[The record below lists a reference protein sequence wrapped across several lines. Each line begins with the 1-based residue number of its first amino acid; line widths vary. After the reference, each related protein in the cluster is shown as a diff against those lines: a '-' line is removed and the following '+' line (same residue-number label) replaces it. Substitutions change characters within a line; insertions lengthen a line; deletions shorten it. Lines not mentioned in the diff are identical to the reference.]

1 MLCIQNSNGMDNSLS
16 TSIQDQIYARL
27 RRGILDGVY
36 QPGQTLRQEEV
47 ARQSNASRV
56 PLREALAR
64 LEAEGLI
71 VRRLRRGYAVALL
84 DHADIVEIFELRMVL
99 EEHAGYLAAR
109 SRTTEDISAV
119 RELLERMEGTDHETE
134 GAFAQWSVTN
144 YRFHNRIIE
153 SSRRP
158 RLCRIALSLRDSV
171 EAYVRLEAAMTGEV
185 REAESE
191 HRQLFDAFRAGDANG
206 LAKLSRQHVLG
217 TASRLL
223 DGLRSA
229 GRPGNGDMFAP
240 LHRLMGRPTREDAL
254 ADAVELAEARPTAS
268 VLSEPAAPA
277 QVGAADVERVALS
290 GKPR

>member
-1 MLCIQNSNGMDNSLS
+1 MDGSFNN
-16 TSIQDQIYARL
+16 SIQDQIYTRL
-27 RRGILDGVY
+27 RREILDGVY
-36 QPGQTLRQEEV
+36 QPGQTLRQEEM

-71 VRRLRRGYAVALL
+71 VRRPRRGYAVALL

-99 EEHAGYLAAR
+99 EEHAAHLAAR
-109 SRTTEDISAV
+109 SRTADDIAAV
-119 RELLERMEGTDHETE
+119 RALLEKMEGTDHTIE

-171 EAYVRLEAAMTGEV
+171 ETYVRLEAAMTGQV

-191 HRQLFDAFRAGDANG
+191 HRQLFDAFCACDANG
-206 LAKLSRQHVLG
+206 LAKLSREHVAG

-229 GRPGNGDMFAP
+229 GRPGNGDVFAP
-240 LHRLMGRPTREDAL
+240 LHRLMGKPARHDGLAHALEPTHT
-254 ADAVELAEARPTAS
+254 ARTMVAR
-268 VLSEPAAPA
+268 PAAPSPA
-277 QVGAADVERVALS
+277 SPAVGDGETIALS
-290 GKPR
+290 AKPQ

>member
-1 MLCIQNSNGMDNSLS
+1 MNAFSN
-16 TSIQDQIYARL
+16 SIQDQIYARL
-27 RRGILDGVY
+27 RRDILDGVY
-36 QPGQTLRQEEV
+36 QPGQTLRQEEM

-71 VRRLRRGYAVALL
+71 VRRPRRGYAVALL

-109 SRTTEDISAV
+109 SRTAEDVETV
-119 RELLERMEGTDHETE
+119 RELLVRMEGADHTHE
-134 GAFAQWSVTN
+134 GAFARWSLTN

-185 REAESE
+185 RDAESE
-191 HRQLFDAFRAGDANG
+191 HRQIFDAFRAGDANG
-206 LAKLSRQHVLG
+206 LAKLSRQHVAG

-223 DGLRSA
+223 DGLRKA
-229 GRPGNGDMFAP
+229 GHRDVTDTFAP
-240 LHRLMGRPTREDAL
+240 LHRVMGKVARNATPDGAL
-254 ADAVELAEARPTAS
+254 ASPQAATPAL
-268 VLSEPAAPA
+268 EPI
-277 QVGAADVERVALS
+277 ALS
-290 GKPR
+290 AKPR